1 MIMTSEIQHYFTLFN
16 DDFSY
21 FDTEVH
27 DWFLNPVVTPTAVK
41 DIREAYQLT
50 KDVTTYNAVLDR
62 VYKATLDFMTVSFA
76 GRHTG
81 RRFLL
86 ALQDEMVGKT
96 PLDYNNQVLISI
108 LHKLNFN
115 VSDFVKHFPFAR
127 ASLIRSQRKFHLE
140 GTKTLPVTFI
150 YLKDDAIKIDDFP
163 QSQIFTY
170 LDQKAVEL

>member
-1 MIMTSEIQHYFTLFN
+1 MTSEIQHYFTLFN

-86 ALQDEMVGKT
+86 ALQDEMVGK
-96 PLDYNNQVLISI
+96 I

-127 ASLIRSQRKFHLE
+127 ASLIRSQRNFHLE

>member
-1 MIMTSEIQHYFTLFN
+1 MKSNTTLRFFN

-76 GRHTG
+76 GRQ
-81 RRFLL
+81 RLF
-86 ALQDEMVGKT
+86 A
-96 PLDYNNQVLISI
+96 
-108 LHKLNFN
+108 
-115 VSDFVKHFPFAR
+115 PFSTSTSR
-127 ASLIRSQRKFHLE
+127 
-140 GTKTLPVTFI
+140 
-150 YLKDDAIKIDDFP
+150 
-163 QSQIFTY
+163 
-170 LDQKAVEL
+170 